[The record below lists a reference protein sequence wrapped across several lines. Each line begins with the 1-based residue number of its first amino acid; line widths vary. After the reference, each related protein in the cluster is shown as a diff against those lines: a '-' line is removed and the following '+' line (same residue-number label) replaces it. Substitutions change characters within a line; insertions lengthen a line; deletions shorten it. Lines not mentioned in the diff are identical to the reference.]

1 MNQNV
6 ENDTS
11 EVTVVPKLH
20 SIQSHLQDS
29 AMEDDEKIASPEAER
44 LLTAWYKKAS
54 FEFSGN
60 HTVDRSSH

>member
-44 LLTAWYKKAS
+44 LLTA
-54 FEFSGN
+54 
-60 HTVDRSSH
+60 